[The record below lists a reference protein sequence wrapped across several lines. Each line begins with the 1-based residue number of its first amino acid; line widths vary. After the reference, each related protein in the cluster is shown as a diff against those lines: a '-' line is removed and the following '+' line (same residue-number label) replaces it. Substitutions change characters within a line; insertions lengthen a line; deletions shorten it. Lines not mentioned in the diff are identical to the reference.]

1 MSDQSISHQQTTV
14 QGEADAESV
23 EIADLGHPYRWII
36 LLGLVTAAIMEI
48 LDTTIINVALP
59 RMMGSLRATTD
70 QIGWVSTGYILS
82 NVIVLPMT
90 AWLSGRFGR
99 KVYLGGSVLL
109 FIFASLMC
117 GLSHTLGELVL
128 WRIVQGAGGA
138 ALISTAQATLIE
150 IFPKSKLGM
159 VQAIFG
165 MGLLVAPTIGPAVGG
180 WITDHYSW
188 SWCFFINVPIGLISA
203 VIISLYLPN
212 TRQAH
217 AGGSID
223 WAGISLLAV
232 GLGSLQYVLSEGRH
246 LGWFASSAVIGLLA
260 LAVITLVA
268 FVVWELRPANTN
280 PIVNLRVLGNRGLV
294 AGLIIG
300 VALGVGLYAAT
311 FLYPLFAE
319 GALGFSP
326 GLTGDMLVPGGIA
339 SAIGMILCGRLIERG
354 LDPRIFIACGIPMFI
369 VAVWLLAH
377 LHPGATPHTLDWIL
391 FLRGLGLGFM
401 FVPITVAAFSGL
413 QGGEIAQGTA
423 LFNLAR
429 QLGGSLGIAALS
441 TYLETS
447 LSHVPMQMPF
457 PAHVD
462 LHAYDNAFLTVAL
475 VFAVVFPAIFLMKR
489 PVPKTPAQAQA
500 N

>member
-1 MSDQSISHQQTTV
+1 MTDSQPIAQSQT
-14 QGEADAESV
+14 QIDADAESAA
-23 EIADLGHPYRWII
+23 IADLGHPYRWII

-59 RMMGSLRATTD
+59 RMMSGFDSTTD

-99 KVYLGGSVLL
+99 KIYLGGSVLL

-117 GLSHTLGELVL
+117 GLSRNLDELVF

-138 ALISTAQATLIE
+138 ALISTAQATLVE

-165 MGLLVAPTIGPAVGG
+165 MGLLVAPTIGPALGG

-188 SWCFFINVPIGLISA
+188 NWCFFINVPIGLISA
-203 VIISLYLPN
+203 AIIVLYLPN

-217 AGGSID
+217 ASGSID
-223 WAGISLLAV
+223 WPGIGLLAI
-232 GLGSLQYVLSEGRH
+232 GLGSLQYVLSEGRRFH
-246 LGWFASSAVIGLLA
+246 WFASGAIDGFLA
-260 LAVITLVA
+260 LAVIALVA
-268 FVVWELRPANTN
+268 FVFWELRPANAR
-280 PIVNLRVLGNRGLV
+280 PIVNLRVLNNRGLV
-294 AGLIIG
+294 AGCIIG

-319 GALGFSP
+319 SVLGFTP
-326 GLTGDMLVPGGIA
+326 GLTGDLLVPGGIA
-339 SAIGMILCGRLIERG
+339 SGIGMILCGRLIERG
-354 LDPRIFIACGIPMFI
+354 LDPRAFIACGIPMFI
-369 VAVWLLAH
+369 VAIWLLAH
-377 LHPGATPHTLDWIL
+377 VQPGAGPHTLDWIL
-391 FLRGLGLGFM
+391 ALRGLGLGFM

-413 QGGEIAQGTA
+413 QGGDIAQGAA

-429 QLGGSLGIAALS
+429 QLGGSLGIAVLT

-447 LSHVPMQMPF
+447 LG
-457 PAHVD
+457 
-462 LHAYDNAFLTVAL
+462 HAQFAGVARNALSSYDAAFLVIAL
-475 VFAVVFPAIFLMKR
+475 VFIVVFPVIFLMKR
-489 PVPKTPAQAQA
+489 PAPKELAMAA
-500 N
+500 R